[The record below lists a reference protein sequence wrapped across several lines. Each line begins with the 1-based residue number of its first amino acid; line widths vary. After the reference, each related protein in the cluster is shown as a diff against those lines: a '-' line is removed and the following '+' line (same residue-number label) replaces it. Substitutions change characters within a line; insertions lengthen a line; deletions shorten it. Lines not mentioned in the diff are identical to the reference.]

1 MMTPAYEETYLNDA
15 MDSLGNMMDY
25 AVNDC
30 GQDPDIFFTRFIAS
44 GLAENIERGNPK
56 YVGGMSGVELATEV
70 FRRVTGVA
78 PQVPAN
84 LSPDKN
90 AVYWAGWALAYYQWR
105 SGLRFRDLAEGG
117 LTFSKVLSMY
127 ILHEADISKF
137 VEAANKIVGEN
148 LATRETNLKRIR
160 KAKRISQKELADRS
174 GVTLRMVQLYEQRQ
188 NDINKARGSTL
199 QSLARTLSCEIEDL
213 LEPELPESQT
223 KID

>member
-70 FRRVTGVA
+70 FRRVTGFA
-78 PQVPAN
+78 RQVP
-84 LSPDKN
+84 
-90 AVYWAGWALAYYQWR
+90 ALAYYQWR